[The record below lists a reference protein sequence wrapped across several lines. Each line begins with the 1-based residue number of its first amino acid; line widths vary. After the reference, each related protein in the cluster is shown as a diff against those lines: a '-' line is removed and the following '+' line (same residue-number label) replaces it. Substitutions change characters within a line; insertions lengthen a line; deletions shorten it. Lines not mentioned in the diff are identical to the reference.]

1 MPSKNGSNITSSMKR
16 EAHPAYSVTNSF
28 APMNGEAQEKS
39 VQPIV
44 KVTNRIV
51 KTSTGSGAGPI
62 TKNL

>member
-1 MPSKNGSNITSSMKR
+1 MKR